1 VNDLFNSLIDLN
13 WSGWF
18 RGFKK
23 LTIINSII
31 KENTIVLKLSN
42 DDYIKIE
49 SLDTIYH
56 VYINK
61 KLIYKSN
68 KLDKNWLYHLYEWY
82 LKSKGWKLQ

>member
-1 VNDLFNSLIDLN
+1 MNDLFNSLIDLN

-18 RGFKK
+18 RGFKN
-23 LTIINSII
+23 LTIINSKI

-42 DDYIKIE
+42 DDSILIE

-61 KLIYKSN
+61 KLIYKS
-68 KLDKNWLYHLYEWY
+68 KKFDKDWLYHLYEWY

>member
-1 VNDLFNSLIDLN
+1 MNDLFNSLIDLN

-18 RGFKK
+18 RGFKN
-23 LTIINSII
+23 LTIINSKI

-42 DDYIKIE
+42 DDSILIE